1 MGQNQS
7 LIQTLRNETYLLRT
21 YCYCSYL
28 TNSLFAQSVTISTTD
43 PSPITPAFGTPLNVN
58 PVNGFSSSS
67 TGTFNEFPNNKTT
80 TIVSPQ
86 YFYTTPQ
93 TVVYFKYNFTIAA
106 AGGPTNV
113 AAPVVNLT
121 YGSTTITAT
130 ASPLSISN
138 GTADYYFTFNLG
150 TTLPANIN
158 FTISLTMSVIP
169 GDRTVRANSL
179 TTNAQ
184 LAVSGGSPLP
194 VKLVN
199 FQGALNKNTVQLTW
213 LIAENETA
221 KSFEVQR
228 STNGADFITVAVI
241 EGSKKTGDEAYN
253 YSEATSS
260 ARVLYRLKMYDV
272 DSKAEYSRTLV
283 FNTSN
288 TSNRSLQVLT
298 NPVKDKLVISFKNET
313 SEVAQVNIY
322 DNVGRVMQRQN
333 LNVSQGI
340 NTNTISLSG
349 NYRSGLYIVEVITKA
364 GKLSEKVIYSNQ

>member
-1 MGQNQS
+1 MKQIYS
-7 LIQTLRNETYLLRT
+7 VLTAIAVI
-21 YCYCSYL
+21 L
-28 TNSLFAQSVTISTTD
+28 TNALFAQSVTVSTTD
-43 PSPITPAFGTPLNVN
+43 PSPTPAFTIPLNVTS
-58 PVNGFSSSS
+58 VNGFSTTS

-80 TIVSPQ
+80 TLVSPE
-86 YFYTTPQ
+86 YFYATSQ
-93 TVVYFKYNFTIAA
+93 TVVYFKYSFTIAA

-113 AAPVVNLT
+113 AAPVATLT

-150 TTLPANIN
+150 TTLPANVN
-158 FTISLTMSVIP
+158 FKIALTMSIIP
-169 GDRTVRANSL
+169 GDRTVRANTL

-184 LAVSGGSPLP
+184 LAGSGSPTPLP

-199 FQGALNKNTVQLTW
+199 FQGALNKNTVQLSW

-228 STNGADFITVAVI
+228 STNGTDFIAVAVI
-241 EGSKKTGDEAYN
+241 DGSKKSGDEV
-253 YSEATSS
+253 YSFTEGTSS

-283 FNTSN
+283 FNASN
-288 TSNRSLQVLT
+288 GSSRSLQILT

-313 SEVAQVNIY
+313 SEVARINIY
-322 DNVGRVMQRQN
+322 DNVGRVMQRQS
-333 LNVSQGI
+333 LTVSQGI
-340 NTNTISLSG
+340 NTNTISLNG
-349 NYRSGLYIVEVITKA
+349 NYRSGLYIVEVVTKA